1 MNYIDATYLITSDKP
16 FDIEKKAE
24 EIAVNS
30 IVGDFDKYPSELKE
44 KLERYKGRIVDVYD
58 FKDSESKKFKA
69 VIKIGYPV
77 ILFNHDIPSILTII
91 FGKLSLERNI
101 KLIDLDFHPA
111 FLDHFQGPRY
121 GINGVRDLLNVH
133 HEPLLMTTFQTCFGL
148 NTTEFS
154 EYFYKQAVGGADFIK
169 DDEIF
174 FDDALS
180 PFEERIEACVK
191 KAEEAEKITGR
202 KTLYVANLTGRV
214 DEMIEKARKGVRAG
228 GKAFLIN
235 VLPYG
240 FDILQRLS
248 EEVDAVFVAYP
259 SFSGAVFQSENIG
272 IEASILLGKLM
283 RIAGAD
289 LVLFPSPYGNMSL
302 TYHKIMEI
310 TDSLRENL
318 DNIKPSFPVPSEN
331 INPTLVPDIFKEFG
345 TNVVI
350 NAGHSVHK
358 HPMGTTAGVKAF
370 RDAVDCIVS
379 GVSIEECAAASDELK
394 TALEK
399 WK

>member
-1 MNYIDATYLITSDKP
+1 MNYIDATYLIFSDKP

-30 IVGDFDKYPSELKE
+30 IVGNFENYPQELKK
-44 KLERYKGRIVDVYD
+44 KLEKYKGRIVDVFD
-58 FKDSESKKFKA
+58 FKDSDSKKYKA

-77 ILFNHDIPSILTII
+77 VLFNHDIPSILTII
-91 FGKLSLERNI
+91 FGKLSLEKNI

-111 FLDHFQGPRY
+111 FLDHFNGPRY
-121 GINGVRDLLNVH
+121 GINGIRDMLNVH

-148 NTTEFS
+148 DTSEFADK
-154 EYFYKQAVGGADFIK
+154 FFKQAVGGVDFVK

-174 FDDALS
+174 FDDTFA
-180 PFEERIEACVK
+180 PFEKRIEACVK
-191 KAEEAEKITGR
+191 RAEESEKITGR
-202 KTLYVANLTGRV
+202 KTLYVPNLTGHV
-214 DEMIEKARKGVRAG
+214 DEIIEKAKRGIDAG

-240 FDILQRLS
+240 FDVLQRLS

-259 SFSGAVFQSENIG
+259 SFSGAIYQSENVG
-272 IEASILLGKLM
+272 IEASVLLGKLM

-289 LVLFPSPYGNMSL
+289 MVLFPSPYGDLSL
-302 TYHKIMEI
+302 THHKIMEI
-310 TDSLRENL
+310 TESLKEGL
-318 DNIKPSFPVPSEN
+318 GNIKPSFPVPSEN
-331 INPTLVPDIFKEFG
+331 INPSLVPKMFKDFG

-350 NAGHSVHK
+350 NAGHTIHE
-358 HPMGTTAGVKAF
+358 HPMGTTAGAKAF
-370 RDAVDCIVS
+370 RDAVDCVIS
-379 GVSIEECAAASDELK
+379 GVLIEECAAASEELK